1 MLKVILFGIITE
13 RLNLKFTYD
22 GLEVQ
27 ILELIE
33 KLNESPNLRDEN
45 KLYKLLAK
53 IENERIQNNGKR
65 QREKN
70 S

>member
-1 MLKVILFGIITE
+1 M
-13 RLNLKFTYD
+13 D
-22 GLEVQ
+22 LEAQ

-33 KLNESPNLRDEN
+33 KLNESPNLKDEN
-45 KLYKLLAK
+45 KLYKLIGK
-53 IENERIQNNGKR
+53 IENERVQNNSKR

>member
-1 MLKVILFGIITE
+1 ME
-13 RLNLKFTYD
+13 
-22 GLEVQ
+22 LEVQ

-33 KLNESPNLRDEN
+33 KLNECPNLRDEN

-53 IENERIQNNGKR
+53 IEDERVQNHGKR

>member
-1 MLKVILFGIITE
+1 ME
-13 RLNLKFTYD
+13 
-22 GLEVQ
+22 LESQ

-33 KLNESPNLRDEN
+33 KLNDCPNLRDEN

-53 IENERIQNNGKR
+53 IEDERIQNQGKR

>member
-1 MLKVILFGIITE
+1 ME
-13 RLNLKFTYD
+13 
-22 GLEVQ
+22 LEVQ

-33 KLNESPNLRDEN
+33 KLNDCSNLRDEN

-53 IENERIQNNGKR
+53 IENERVQNNGKR
-65 QREKN
+65 KREKN

>member
-1 MLKVILFGIITE
+1 M
-13 RLNLKFTYD
+13 D
-22 GLEVQ
+22 LEAQ

-33 KLNESPNLRDEN
+33 KLNDCPNLRDEN

-53 IENERIQNNGKR
+53 IEYERVQNNGKR
-65 QREKN
+65 KREKN

>member
-1 MLKVILFGIITE
+1 MIE
-13 RLNLKFTYD
+13 
-22 GLEVQ
+22 LEVQ

-33 KLNESPNLRDEN
+33 KLKDCPNLRDEN

-53 IENERIQNNGKR
+53 IEDERIQNNGKR
-65 QREKN
+65 QREEN

>member
-1 MLKVILFGIITE
+1 ME
-13 RLNLKFTYD
+13 
-22 GLEVQ
+22 LESQ

-33 KLNESPNLRDEN
+33 KLNDCPNLRDEN

-53 IENERIQNNGKR
+53 IEDERIQNHSKR
-65 QREKN
+65 QREEN

>member
-1 MLKVILFGIITE
+1 MIE
-13 RLNLKFTYD
+13 
-22 GLEVQ
+22 LEAQ
-27 ILELIE
+27 ILEIIE
-33 KLNESPNLRDEN
+33 KLNDCPNLRDEN

-53 IENERIQNNGKR
+53 IEDERVQNHGKR

>member
-1 MLKVILFGIITE
+1 MIE
-13 RLNLKFTYD
+13 
-22 GLEVQ
+22 LEAQ

-33 KLNESPNLRDEN
+33 KLSASPNVRDEN
-45 KLYKLLAK
+45 KLYKLLGK

>member
-1 MLKVILFGIITE
+1 MME
-13 RLNLKFTYD
+13 
-22 GLEVQ
+22 LEAQ

-53 IENERIQNNGKR
+53 IENERVQNNGKR
-65 QREKN
+65 KREKN

>member
-1 MLKVILFGIITE
+1 ME
-13 RLNLKFTYD
+13 
-22 GLEVQ
+22 LEVQ

-33 KLNESPNLRDEN
+33 KLNDCPNLRDEN
-45 KLYKLLAK
+45 KLYTLLAK
-53 IENERIQNNGKR
+53 IEDERVQNHGKR

>member
-1 MLKVILFGIITE
+1 MIE
-13 RLNLKFTYD
+13 
-22 GLEVQ
+22 LEVQ

-33 KLNESPNLRDEN
+33 KLNNCPNLRDEN

-53 IENERIQNNGKR
+53 IEYERIQNNSKR
-65 QREKN
+65 QREKD

>member
-1 MLKVILFGIITE
+1 M
-13 RLNLKFTYD
+13 D
-22 GLEVQ
+22 LEAQ

-33 KLNESPNLRDEN
+33 KLNESPNLKDEN
-45 KLYKLLAK
+45 KLYKLIGK

-65 QREKN
+65 KREKN

>member
-1 MLKVILFGIITE
+1 MIE
-13 RLNLKFTYD
+13 
-22 GLEVQ
+22 LEVQ

-33 KLNESPNLRDEN
+33 KLNNCPNLRDEN